1 MEASEGAQV
10 IITSYDLLK
19 RDRAAYLG
27 RTFEYEIIDEAQ
39 ASPANA
45 EYNCELYID
54 LNCDGNFSKSEKL
67 DDIAVMQNGNVIKKE
82 NGIYQLSLNTTYTVS
97 RKIPQEYI
105 KLMPW
110 KLVVTNNNN
119 SEIRTSEIGYTKRQN
134 TTSTQNTINVLQI
147 IPNFISNFQLSA

>member
-1 MEASEGAQV
+1 MRKIRHKKLMASGTAV
-10 IITSYDLLK
+10 
-19 RDRAAYLG
+19 
-27 RTFEYEIIDEAQ
+27 DEAQ

-82 NGIYQLSLNTTYTVS
+82 NGIYQLSLNTTYTLS

-105 KLMPW
+105 NAVETGSHK
-110 KLVVTNNNN
+110 
-119 SEIRTSEIGYTKRQN
+119 Q
-134 TTSTQNTINVLQI
+134 
-147 IPNFISNFQLSA
+147 